1 MILDYPGEPNAVAR
15 APVGGDRRVRVR
27 ESDAMPEAGGT
38 RLRSEGFKEGAVS
51 QDMQASL

>member
-1 MILDYPGEPNAVAR
+1 MDYPGEPNAVAR

-27 ESDAMPEAGGT
+27 ESDAMPEAAGT

-51 QDMQASL
+51 QDMRASL

>member
-15 APVGGDRRVRVR
+15 APVGGDRRVR
-27 ESDAMPEAGGT
+27 ESDAMPEAAGT

-51 QDMQASL
+51 QDMRASL